1 VFAYVCFVCRL
12 PLGSPFYEEVSVL
25 LAVWILGVLLLAWGF
40 WLFRILPV
48 SQREAPKAVMGATG
62 IVLLASTGFYLA
74 GMRRVSMD
82 PSASGAG
89 MRYTL
94 VAGLVCLAFLGCVLL
109 WNTVGVF
116 RKDEGEMD

>member
-1 VFAYVCFVCRL
+1 
-12 PLGSPFYEEVSVL
+12 VL
-25 LAVWILGVLLLAWGF
+25 LAIWILGVLLLAWGY
-40 WLFRILPV
+40 WLFRILPI

-74 GMRRVSMD
+74 GMRRASMD
-82 PSASGAG
+82 PAASGAG

-94 VAGLVCLAFLGCVLL
+94 VVGLVCLAILGSILL

-116 RKDEGEMD
+116 RKNEDELD